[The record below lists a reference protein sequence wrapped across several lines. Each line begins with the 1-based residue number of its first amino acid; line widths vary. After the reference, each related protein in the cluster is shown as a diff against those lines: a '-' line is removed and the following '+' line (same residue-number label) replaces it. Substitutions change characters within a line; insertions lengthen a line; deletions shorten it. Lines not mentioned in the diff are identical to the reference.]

1 MNPQKLSA
9 LVAVCGTL
17 GFLAGCATEPES
29 VLVTA
34 PPPAAPTTS
43 VATVTQPQQV
53 VYTQQQPQQV
63 VVTQPGQVVTTTN
76 VPGTVNSYLVVQAP
90 PAPQP
95 EAVPE
100 RPSTRHQWV
109 PGYWTWQNNRYAWM
123 AGHWEVPPFSG
134 ANWVNPRSVAEGGA
148 YRFYEGYWN

>member
-17 GFLAGCATEPES
+17 GFLGGCATEPDS

-43 VATVTQPQQV
+43 AANASGQVVYNTQQPQQMVVTQPQQV
-53 VYTQQQPQQV
+53 V
-63 VVTQPGQVVTTTN
+63 TTGV

-100 RPSTRHQWV
+100 RPSTRHLWI
-109 PGYWTWQNNRYAWM
+109 PGYWTWQNSRYAWM

-134 ANWVNPRSVAEGGA
+134 ANWVNPRAVSEGGA
-148 YRFYEGYWN
+148 FRFYEGYWN